1 MESQPV
7 DRQAVKRQILD
18 SIGKH
23 KEAYPPSELREMLIR
38 AEYSDARFFDFV
50 NNRRNRF
57 GNL

>member
-18 SIGKH
+18 SIGKNNQ
-23 KEAYPPSELREMLIR
+23 AYPPSEWREMLIR